1 MLEDLSLLIRLQEI
15 DEELMDIEA
24 ELGDRPE
31 RLNNLKRE
39 TDRFKA
45 EIEKLNATLDE
56 IHTQKKEQRQIVER
70 AMEQLKKSQS
80 VIYSVKTTRE
90 YDAISSEIEQ
100 SQTMIRNSEKLLEE
114 LSIREDELEIEIL
127 NAKEILKNTEVE
139 YREQKSDIQDQI
151 SSSDDEVSSLKTE
164 REEIVSKIKHP
175 VYSHYQRI
183 RKLRDGIGI
192 AYLTDNACGYCFSK
206 VPPQRQVEIRRMDD
220 VILCEGC
227 GCIIV
232 AQD

>member
-1 MLEDLSLLIRLQEI
+1 MLEDLSLLMRLQEI

-24 ELGDRPE
+24 ELGDRPKQ
-31 RLNNLKRE
+31 LNNLKKE
-39 TDRFKA
+39 TDQFKA
-45 EIEKLNATLDE
+45 EIVKLNTILLD
-56 IHTQKKEQRQIVER
+56 IKTQKKEQRQLIES

-100 SQTMIRNSEKLLEE
+100 AQTVIRNSEKLLEE
-114 LSIREDELEIEIL
+114 LSFREDELQIEML
-127 NAKEILKNTEVE
+127 KVKEILANTETE
-139 YREQKSDIQDQI
+139 YNEQDSDIQEQI
-151 SSSDDEVSSLKTE
+151 NSSGDEVSLLISE
-164 REEIVSKIKHP
+164 RERIVSTMKPP

-192 AYLTDNACGYCFSK
+192 TYLTDNACGYCFSK

-220 VILCEGC
+220 IILCEAC

-232 AQD
+232 AQN